1 MKLIFEKINKL
12 IKSSSTKTSA
22 EVREANLPDKK
33 NHHTNLSVFL
43 FLSLSHITRTSP
55 LVLVEENYMG
65 MRNEKY

>member
-12 IKSSSTKTSA
+12 IKSSSTKTSG
-22 EVREANLPDKK
+22 EVREGNLPDKK
-33 NHHTNLSVFL
+33 NPHTNLSVFL